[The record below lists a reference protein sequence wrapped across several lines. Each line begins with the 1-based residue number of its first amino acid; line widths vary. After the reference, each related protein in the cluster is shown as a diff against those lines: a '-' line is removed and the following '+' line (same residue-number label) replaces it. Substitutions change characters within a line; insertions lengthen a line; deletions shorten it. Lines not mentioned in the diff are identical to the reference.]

1 MDQKAR
7 TTPQPRKEPPVIAR
21 LRARLSYANVTATVA
36 LFVALGGTTY
46 AAATLP
52 KNSVGSRQLRRHA
65 VSNSKLRPNAV
76 TASTIKPG
84 AVTSLRVRDG
94 SLTGKDINSATL
106 GKVPAAATADHAT
119 SADSASS
126 LGGVTAGALR
136 VGCPGGTA
144 RYAGACFETA
154 QRAAQDW
161 PTAAAICGWLD
172 RRLASPAELAGF
184 SQVTHVQF
192 GGYEWTSSVIGDGSP
207 ITVNSDGVIQA
218 MRGGVLG
225 YWCAASL
232 SN

>member
-1 MDQKAR
+1 M
-7 TTPQPRKEPPVIAR
+7 IAR
-21 LRARLSYANVTATVA
+21 LRARLSYANVTATLA

-76 TASTIKPG
+76 SASTIKPG

-94 SLTGKDINSATL
+94 SLTGRDINSATL

-119 SADSASS
+119 SADTASS

-136 VGCPGGTA
+136 VGCPGGTV
-144 RYAGACFETA
+144 RFAGACFETG

-161 PTAAAICGWLD
+161 LTAAVICGSLD
-172 RRLASPAELAGF
+172 RRLPSPAELATF
-184 SQVTHVQF
+184 SRITHVSF
-192 GGYEWTSSVIGDGSP
+192 GGYEWTSSVLGDGSP
-207 ITVNSDGVIQA
+207 ITVNGDGVSQP
-218 MRGGVLG
+218 MHGGVLG
-225 YWCAASL
+225 YRCAASL